1 MRLLPRSL
9 FGRLV
14 VVLLAGL
21 LLAQLLGAAIQFQD
35 RGAVLYQASGLQA
48 AARISEIV
56 HLLDS
61 SDPEERAR
69 LVRIL
74 DTPSMRVVLSAA
86 PWPDAVW
93 QTGSKSLTAVFRAA
107 LRHSLGDGGRTMNVA
122 VTEAP
127 LAIPGD
133 IQWAH
138 HGPGRG
144 PGRGLGRRYRMG
156 EMGVPPP
163 PGFSFLAQIQLTDGS
178 WVGFDHRLPEEMF
191 AWPWRLLATL
201 GVLLAA
207 VVVLSV
213 LAVRWVT
220 RPLSLLAGAAEGL
233 GRDIHRAPLPES
245 GPQEVRHAARAFNTM
260 QARLTRYVQDRTR
273 MVSAIS
279 HDLRTA
285 ITRLRLRT
293 ELLED
298 PAPRA
303 GLLRD
308 LDEMQRMTSTAL
320 DFLRGLEE
328 QEKIQPLD
336 LNALL
341 ESLKAEAEDLGREV
355 DVQAPASAPYPAR
368 PLALKRCLAN
378 LLDNAIKYGGRAR
391 VILDDGAAQV
401 RIRIADDGPGIPAD
415 ELEKVFEPFYR
426 LEVSR
431 SRETGGSGLG
441 LSIARNVAR
450 AHGGDLVLRNRPEG
464 GLEAVLTLPR
474 R

>member
-1 MRLLPRSL
+1 
-9 FGRLV
+9 
-14 VVLLAGL
+14 
-21 LLAQLLGAAIQFQD
+21 
-35 RGAVLYQASGLQA
+35 
-48 AARISEIV
+48 
-56 HLLDS
+56 
-61 SDPEERAR
+61 
-69 LVRIL
+69 
-74 DTPSMRVVLSAA
+74 
-86 PWPDAVW
+86 
-93 QTGSKSLTAVFRAA
+93 
-107 LRHSLGDGGRTMNVA
+107 
-122 VTEAP
+122 
-127 LAIPGD
+127 
-133 IQWAH
+133 
-138 HGPGRG
+138 
-144 PGRGLGRRYRMG
+144 
-156 EMGVPPP
+156 
-163 PGFSFLAQIQLTDGS
+163 
-178 WVGFDHRLPEEMF
+178 MF

-207 VVVLSV
+207 VVALSV

-260 QARLTRYVQDRTR
+260 QARLTRYVEDRTR

-355 DVQAPASAPYPAR
+355 DVQAPASAPYPTR

-401 RIRIADDGPGIPAD
+401 RIRIADDGPGIPED

>member
-14 VVLLAGL
+14 LVLLAGL

-35 RGAVLYQASGLQA
+35 RGAVLYQASGLYTA
-48 AARISEIV
+48 ERIGEIV
-56 HLLDS
+56 RLLDS
-61 SDPEERAR
+61 SDPEERVR
-69 LVRIL
+69 LVGIL
-74 DTPSMRVVLSAA
+74 DTPPMRVVLSQD
-86 PWPDAVW
+86 PWPEPVW
-93 QTGSKSLTAVFRAA
+93 QTGRENLAAVFRAA
-107 LRHSLGDGGRTMNVA
+107 LRRDLGDGERRMRVA
-122 VTEAP
+122 VSEAP
-127 LAIPGD
+127 LPIPGD
-133 IQWAH
+133 TQWTH
-138 HGPGRG
+138 HG
-144 PGRGLGRRYRMG
+144 PGRGLGRGLGRRHRMA
-156 EMGVPPP
+156 EMGMPPAE
-163 PGFSFLAQIQLTDGS
+163 GLSFVAQIQLADGS
-178 WVGFDHRLPEEMF
+178 WVGFDHRLPKEMF

-233 GRDIHRAPLPES
+233 GRDIHRPPLPES

-260 QARLTRYVQDRTR
+260 QTRLTRYVEDRTR

-279 HDLRTA
+279 HDLRTP
-285 ITRLRLRT
+285 ITRLRLRA

-298 PAPRA
+298 PALRA
-303 GLLRD
+303 ALLKD
-308 LDEMQRMTSTAL
+308 LDEMQGMTSTAL

-328 QEKIQPLD
+328 QEGVQPLD
-336 LNALL
+336 LTALL
-341 ESLKAEAEDLGREV
+341 ESLKADAEDLGREV
-355 DVQAPASAPYPAR
+355 DIQASSSTPYPAR

-378 LLDNAIKYGGRAR
+378 LMDNAIKYGGRAR
-391 VILDDGAAQV
+391 VTLDDDVEHV
-401 RIRIADDGPGIPAD
+401 RIRIADDGPGIPED
-415 ELEKVFEPFYR
+415 ELERVFEPFYR
-426 LEVSR
+426 LEASR

-450 AHGGDLVLRNRPEG
+450 AHGGELALRNRPEG